1 MHMRAAAAA
10 LPGMGRCRRR
20 AQGECRGTDA
30 LALGLKGG
38 AKQRL
43 SRQSVRHE
51 VGGRDGEPGLPATE
65 GPASQRLPREA
76 HPACPSSLR
85 RKGERE
91 RGRGEQRRGEEKP
104 QALWAWCGDSQKR
117 QAGWGS
123 CLGRETESSR
133 TSSPGILG
141 SLL

>member
-20 AQGECRGTDA
+20 AQGECRGMDA

-51 VGGRDGEPGLPATE
+51 VGGRDGARAASHRGPGFPASAQGGPPGLPFLLE
-65 GPASQRLPREA
+65 KERRE
-76 HPACPSSLR
+76 
-85 RKGERE
+85 GERE
-91 RGRGEQRRGEEKP
+91 RRAEERRREAPGFVGMVWGQSEKAGRVGKLSGQR
-104 QALWAWCGDSQKR
+104 
-117 QAGWGS
+117 
-123 CLGRETESSR
+123 ESSR
-133 TSSPGILG
+133 ASSPGILG